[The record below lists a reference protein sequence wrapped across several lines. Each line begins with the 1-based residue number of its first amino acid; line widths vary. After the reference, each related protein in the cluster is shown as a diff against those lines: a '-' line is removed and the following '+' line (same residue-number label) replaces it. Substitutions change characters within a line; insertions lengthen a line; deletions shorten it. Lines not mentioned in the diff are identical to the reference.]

1 MQGNED
7 IKMGRPCCPR
17 GAVCRMPRR
26 WGGRPGM
33 IQQYDLWCHTSIYK
47 DHGGTNAGPGM
58 RGWVGPGRA
67 GSGGDRN

>member
-1 MQGNED
+1 
-7 IKMGRPCCPR
+7 
-17 GAVCRMPRR
+17 
-26 WGGRPGM
+26 M
-33 IQQYDLWCHTSIYK
+33 IQQYDLWCHTSIHK